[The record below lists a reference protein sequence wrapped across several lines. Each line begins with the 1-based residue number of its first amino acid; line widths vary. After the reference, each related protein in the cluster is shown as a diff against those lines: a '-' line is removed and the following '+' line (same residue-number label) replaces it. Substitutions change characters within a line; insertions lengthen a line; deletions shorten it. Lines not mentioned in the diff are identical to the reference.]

1 MHGQT
6 GRAVRVL
13 FVCTGNICR
22 SPTAE
27 GIFLQLVREARLEE
41 RIVADS
47 AGTHGYHVGEPP
59 DRRTCEAATR
69 RGYDLSALR
78 ARKFERRDFHDFDV
92 VLAMDRE
99 NHAHLARM
107 APPGEAHK
115 LKMMMRYARR
125 FREHEVPDPYYGGSR
140 GFELV
145 FDMIEDAARGLLEAI
160 IEERTVPGP

>member
-6 GRAVRVL
+6 GRPVRVL

-27 GIFLQLVREARLEE
+27 GIFLKLVRGARLGEL
-41 RIVADS
+41 IVADS

-59 DRRTCEAATR
+59 DRRMCEAATR
-69 RGYDLSALR
+69 RGYDLSVLR
-78 ARKFERRDFHDFDV
+78 ARKFERSDFHDFDL

-99 NHAHLARM
+99 NHAHLAGI
-107 APPGEAHK
+107 APASEAHK
-115 LKMMMRYARR
+115 LKMMMQYARR

-145 FDMIEDAARGLLEAI
+145 VDMLEDASRGLLEAI